1 MKLFAYP
8 AAISRSL
15 PCGWQYPTVQPGW
28 HAHEYLSLWSLF
40 HLAMRLIRSAPIAA
54 RPEESFREN
63 F

>member
-8 AAISRSL
+8 VAASKKI
-15 PCGWQYPTVQPGW
+15 PCGVATIYPGW
-28 HAHEYLSLWSLF
+28 HAREYLPLWALF

-54 RPEESFREN
+54 RREEGFSGN